1 MAREYHG
8 ECSSCRSAGMFS
20 EIIRSRLDSGLWLSM
35 VEMSEV
41 IGHKIACCVRG
52 ITKCLYVAIRTTYS

>member
-1 MAREYHG
+1 
-8 ECSSCRSAGMFS
+8 MFS

-52 ITKCLYVAIRTTYS
+52 ITRCLYVTIRTIYS

>member
-1 MAREYHG
+1 
-8 ECSSCRSAGMFS
+8 MFS
-20 EIIRSRLDSGLWLSM
+20 EMLRSRLDSGLWLSM